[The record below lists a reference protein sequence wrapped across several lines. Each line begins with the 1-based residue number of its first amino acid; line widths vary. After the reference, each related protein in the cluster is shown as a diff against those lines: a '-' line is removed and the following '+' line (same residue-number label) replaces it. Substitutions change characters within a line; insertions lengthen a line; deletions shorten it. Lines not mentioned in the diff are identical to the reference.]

1 MADGAPITRSLD
13 PLHLALGARMVP
25 FGGWDMPV
33 SMVALEECGTEV
45 AATVVAPT
53 FIGG

>member
-1 MADGAPITRSLD
+1 MADGALLTSSLD
-13 PLHLALGARMVP
+13 PALRALGL

-33 SMVALEECGTEV
+33 SVVALEECGTEV